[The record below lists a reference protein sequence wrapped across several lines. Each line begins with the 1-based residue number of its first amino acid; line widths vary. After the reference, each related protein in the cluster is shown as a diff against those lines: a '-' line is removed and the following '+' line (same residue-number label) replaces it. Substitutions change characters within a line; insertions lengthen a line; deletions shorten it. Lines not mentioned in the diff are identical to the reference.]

1 MRFQAPYR
9 PPVRFFGG
17 TRLVFF
23 FTGISSAFLANS
35 RLAGPVLSIDSSV
48 WFFFFKLPGPYFGLF
63 LRRRRVRVGPDEVS
77 KCCTA
82 TKMTEKNLKMFI
94 FIFGRRAADGND
106 SIGSLVDLIPF
117 FSSTRLLP
125 SCTEFFFVF
134 NDVERVRLFF

>member
-82 TKMTEKNLKMFI
+82 TKMTEKKFKNVYFY
-94 FIFGRRAADGND
+94 FWPSSGRRKRFDR
-106 SIGSLVDLIPF
+106 LVGRPN
-117 FSSTRLLP
+117 S
-125 SCTEFFFVF
+125 V
-134 NDVERVRLFF
+134 LFFNKIVT

>member
-1 MRFQAPYR
+1 
-9 PPVRFFGG
+9 
-17 TRLVFF
+17 
-23 FTGISSAFLANS
+23 
-35 RLAGPVLSIDSSV
+35 
-48 WFFFFKLPGPYFGLF
+48 
-63 LRRRRVRVGPDEVS
+63 
-77 KCCTA
+77 
-82 TKMTEKNLKMFI
+82 MTEKNLKMFI